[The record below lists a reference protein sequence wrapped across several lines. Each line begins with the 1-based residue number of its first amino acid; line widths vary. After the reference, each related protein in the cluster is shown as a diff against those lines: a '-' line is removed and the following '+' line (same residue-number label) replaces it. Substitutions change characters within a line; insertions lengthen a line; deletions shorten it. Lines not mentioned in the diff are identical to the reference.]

1 MPALI
6 RKGLTEVTEA
16 QIDTVEMY
24 FQKFPLHAL
33 YYIQIATFILFILKK
48 NSVVDV
54 VTHLMDNALLLLEI
68 G

>member
-1 MPALI
+1 M
-6 RKGLTEVTEA
+6 EA

-24 FQKFPLHAL
+24 FQKFPHHAR
-33 YYIQIATFILFILKK
+33 YYIQITTFILFILKK

-54 VTHLMDNALLLLEI
+54 AIHLIVNAMLLLEI